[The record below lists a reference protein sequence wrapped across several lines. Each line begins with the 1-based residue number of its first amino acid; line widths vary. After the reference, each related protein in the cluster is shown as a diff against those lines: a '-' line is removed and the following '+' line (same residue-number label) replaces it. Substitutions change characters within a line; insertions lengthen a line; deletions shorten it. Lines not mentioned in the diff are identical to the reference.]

1 MKVMS
6 DNDFKE
12 YKKKSID
19 LVLEMKNLK
28 NSIEDFLE
36 IKEKFERLQIYMSRE
51 QEEDLDIIEEKISE
65 YTDYFNEFH

>member
-28 NSIEDFLE
+28 NSIEEFLE

-51 QEEDLDIIEEKISE
+51 QEEDLDIIEEKISKYIE
-65 YTDYFNEFH
+65 YFNEFH

>member
-28 NSIEDFLE
+28 NSIEVFLE

-51 QEEDLDIIEEKISE
+51 QEEDLDIIEEKISK
-65 YTDYFNEFH
+65 YIDYFNEFQ

>member
-19 LVLEMKNLK
+19 LALEMKSLK

-65 YTDYFNEFH
+65 YIDYFNEF

>member
-19 LVLEMKNLK
+19 LVLEMKSLK
-28 NSIEDFLE
+28 NSIEELLE
-36 IKEKFERLQIYMSRE
+36 IKKEFEKLQIYMSRE

-65 YTDYFNEFH
+65 YIDYFNEFH

>member
-65 YTDYFNEFH
+65 YIDYFNEF

>member
-28 NSIEDFLE
+28 NSIEEFLE
-36 IKEKFERLQIYMSRE
+36 IKKEFEKLQIYMSRE

-65 YTDYFNEFH
+65 YIDYFNEFH

>member
-51 QEEDLDIIEEKISE
+51 QEEDLDIIEEKISK
-65 YTDYFNEFH
+65 YIDYFNEF